1 MSQPTYFSEFLA
13 NGRKVELSARNLA
26 SMRCI
31 ARQLRSWLT
40 VYTIEGLAIGQFD
53 RKGNWHDLAPIVD
66 ADDSIELPI
75 DDSDLE
81 FWQPIPDRLSC
92 VNTSI
97 WGG

>member
-53 RKGNWHDLAPIVD
+53 QRGNWFDLLPQSID
-66 ADDSIELPI
+66 LGEIELT
-75 DDSDLE
+75 SDLVADVDPVDSE
-81 FWQPIPDRLSC
+81 FWKLADMSLA
-92 VNTSI
+92 
-97 WGG
+97 GG